1 MLNLE
6 YMIWWQAA
14 LLYAALAA
22 PVVYLGW
29 RSLAGLGPVRRWVAV
44 GARLLVLLLA
54 VLVVA
59 GARWERQNRAV
70 EVIVLRDV
78 SESTTLVGGFP
89 GATLRDSVNDYLQ
102 QSVSADDKEPDDLV
116 GVISFD
122 AQANVD
128 AIPNTGL
135 VLGTQPVRRGSGG
148 TNPAEAIQLALATL
162 DASAMHRLLLVW
174 DGNATSGDLDA
185 AVRAA
190 KAQGVPIDVMP
201 LAYDVNNEVLV
212 ERFVAPTWKRENEP
226 FGVDVILRST
236 NAVDVTGQ
244 LQVLHQGQPM
254 EIAPGTADPR
264 VRTVTL
270 RPGRNVERVQV
281 PALPEGGVHQFKAIF
296 TAPNVGVE
304 TAAGGA
310 PAPAGA
316 MAAAGV
322 AAGDTLIQNNTADAF
337 TFVRGQGRT
346 LLVDN
351 STGDSGRRLRAA
363 LAAEKIEIDPDRVG
377 IDAFPTSLVEL
388 QNYDA
393 VVLVNVP
400 RGAGGLSDGQQEAL
414 AAYVHDLGG
423 GLVMVGGPDAF
434 GAGGWQGSKLEE
446 VLPVNMD
453 IPAQRQIPKGALAL
467 VLHSCEMPDGNYWG
481 IQCGIKAAEVLNA
494 RDDIGVLSFDWN
506 GGGAAWDY
514 PLSAKGDGGRVTGAI
529 KGAQLGDM
537 PSFDDTL
544 NLALNG
550 GKGSPG
556 LVDSDARQKHI
567 IIISDGDPSP
577 PNPAIVQGLRD
588 NQITVSTVQ
597 VYGHQP
603 GVIEPVMQ
611 QLATQTGGRFYGPIE
626 DNPNQLPQIF
636 IKEASVVRRSLIYED
651 LKNGIPVKG
660 TLSASDLVS
669 GIDTVPPV
677 YGMVLTSRKPDPQV
691 EVPLTAGKND
701 DPILA
706 SWQTGLGR
714 AAAFTSDAGSRW
726 AAQWVSSELYQ
737 KFWAQ
742 VVRGVSRP
750 PESTDFDVRVTAE
763 GGKGKIVVEAV
774 DENNAFK
781 SFLAIRGG
789 VVGPSGSPQDVRLV
803 QTAPGVYEG
812 EFDANE
818 PGNYVAGLSY
828 TGTGGYNGVLRSGT
842 AVNSSP
848 ELREL
853 RSDAAALRNV
863 AEATGG
869 RVLRPFDPLDQGGLF
884 TRAGLA
890 VSSSPLPIWDILLPI
905 LLGLLIV
912 DVAVRRIAWDRSM
925 VTRVGAAVGE
935 RVQDLTG
942 GRRTDPPTGG
952 ALDALRRVRTD
963 TAEEFKKA
971 GTDVK
976 PAYPASPA
984 RDRTRKFDAA
994 DAPEGDIATVVGGA
1008 TDKPV
1013 AAAKPSKEPPKGD
1026 RPEAG
1031 GMSSLMEAKRRARE
1045 QIERK
1050 QKEDQ

>member
-6 YMIWWQAA
+6 YMTWWQAA

-44 GARLLVLLLA
+44 AARLLVLLLA

-59 GARWERQNRAV
+59 GARFERQNKAV

-78 SESTTLVGGFP
+78 SASTDLVRDYP
-89 GATLRDSVNDYLQ
+89 GQTLRDSVNDYLQ
-102 QSVSADDKEPDDLV
+102 KSIETEEKEPDDKV

-135 VLGTQPVRRGSGG
+135 VLNTQPVRRGQGG
-148 TNPAEAIQLALATL
+148 SNPAEAVQLALATL

-174 DGNATSGDLDA
+174 DGNATAGDLDG

-201 LAYDVNNEVLV
+201 LAYDVGSEVLV
-212 ERFVAPTWKRENEP
+212 ERFVAPAWKRENEP
-226 FGVDVILRST
+226 FSVDVILRST
-236 NAVDVTGQ
+236 NAVDVTGE

-254 EIAPGTADPR
+254 EVSPGSADPR

-296 TAPNVGVE
+296 TAPNVTVQASGAS
-304 TAAGGA
+304 AAPLA
-310 PAPAGA
+310 DV
-316 MAAAGV
+316 AGV
-322 AAGDTLIQNNTADAF
+322 RAGDTLIQNNTADAF
-337 TFVRGQGRT
+337 TFVRGQGRV
-346 LLVDN
+346 LFVDN
-351 STGDSGRRLRAA
+351 AVGDAGQTLRAA

-377 IDAFPTSLVEL
+377 VDAFPTSLVDL

-414 AAYVHDLGG
+414 ANYVHDLGG

-494 RDDIGVLSFDWN
+494 RDEIGVLSFDWA

-514 PLSAKGDGGRVTGAI
+514 PLSEKGDGTRVTGAI

-567 IIISDGDPSP
+567 IIISDGDPAP

-588 NQITVSTVQ
+588 NKITVSTVQ
-597 VYGHQP
+597 VAGHGQ
-603 GVIEPVMQ
+603 GLMPVMQ
-611 QLATQTGGRFYGPIE
+611 GLAQQTGGRSYGPIE

-636 IKEASVVRRSLIYED
+636 IKEATVVRRSLIFED

-669 GIDTVPPV
+669 GIDTVPAV

-714 AAAFTSDAGSRW
+714 SAAFTSDASARW
-726 AAQWVSSELYQ
+726 AAQWVASPLFQ

-781 SFLAIRGG
+781 SFLTIRGG
-789 VVGPSGSPQDVRLV
+789 VVGPGGEPQDVRLV

-812 EFDANE
+812 DFDADE

-828 TGTGGYNGVLRSGT
+828 TGANNYGGVLRSGT
-842 AVNSSP
+842 AVNASP

-890 VSSSPLPIWDILLPI
+890 VSRSPLPIWDILLPV

-925 VTRVGAAVGE
+925 ATRVGAAVGE
-935 RVQDLTG
+935 RVRDLTG
-942 GRRTDPPTGG
+942 GRRTDQPAGG

-963 TAEEFKKA
+963 TAEEFKRA

-976 PAYPASPA
+976 PGATPARPA
-984 RDRTRKFDAA
+984 APVRDRTRKFDAA
-994 DAPEGDIATVVGGA
+994 DAPEGDLAAVVGGA
-1008 TDKPV
+1008 TDKPLP
-1013 AAAKPSKEPPKGD
+1013 AAKQAKEPPKGEQ
-1026 RPEAG
+1026 PEKPG
-1031 GMSSLMEAKRRARE
+1031 GMGSLMEAKRRARE
-1045 QIERK
+1045 QMER
-1050 QKEDQ
+1050 QKNDQ